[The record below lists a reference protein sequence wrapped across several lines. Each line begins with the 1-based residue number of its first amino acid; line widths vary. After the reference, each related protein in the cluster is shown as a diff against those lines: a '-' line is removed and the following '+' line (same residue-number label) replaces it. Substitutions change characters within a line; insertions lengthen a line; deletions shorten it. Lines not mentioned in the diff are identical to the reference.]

1 MTYCPFQDDQQVHC
15 TMLLILLGLF
25 LSLLNFSYALTLPK
39 LFTNGMV
46 LQGAPENAS
55 IWGFLDQDTKNP
67 VELVLNCGDVQQSH
81 TFTPKNV
88 N

>member
-1 MTYCPFQDDQQVHC
+1 
-15 TMLLILLGLF
+15 MLLISIGLF
-25 LSLLNFSYALTLPK
+25 FSLLNFSNGLTLPK

-46 LQGAPENAS
+46 LQGFPENAS

-67 VELVLNCGDVQQSH
+67 VELVLNCGGVQQSH
-81 TFTPKNV
+81 TFTPKTV

>member
-1 MTYCPFQDDQQVHC
+1 
-15 TMLLILLGLF
+15 MLLILLGLF

-55 IWGFLDQDTKNP
+55 IWGFLDNDSTNM
-67 VELVLNCGDVQQSH
+67 VELFVECADLQETYTYIPEEVCR
-81 TFTPKNV
+81 
-88 N
+88 

>member
-1 MTYCPFQDDQQVHC
+1 
-15 TMLLILLGLF
+15 MLLISLGFL
-25 LSLLNFSYALTLPK
+25 LSLLNFCHGLTLPK

-55 IWGFLDQDTKNP
+55 IWGFLDQDSNNP

-81 TFTPKNV
+81 TFTPKPV
-88 N
+88 NCFFLLRLFPNIYVL

>member
-1 MTYCPFQDDQQVHC
+1 
-15 TMLLILLGLF
+15 MLLISIGLF
-25 LSLLNFSYALTLPK
+25 FSLLNFSYGLTLPK

-46 LQGAPENAS
+46 LQGFPENAS

-67 VELVLNCGDVQQSH
+67 VELIMNCGGVQQSH
-81 TFTPKNV
+81 TFTPKTV

>member
-1 MTYCPFQDDQQVHC
+1 
-15 TMLLILLGLF
+15 
-25 LSLLNFSYALTLPK
+25 
-39 LFTNGMV
+39 MV
-46 LQGAPENAS
+46 LQGFPENAS

-88 N
+88 NSFNFLTISKLL

>member
-1 MTYCPFQDDQQVHC
+1 
-15 TMLLILLGLF
+15 MLLISIGLF
-25 LSLLNFSYALTLPK
+25 FSLLNFSYGLTLPK

-46 LQGAPENAS
+46 LQGFPENAS

-67 VELVLNCGDVQQSH
+67 VELILNCGGVQQSH
-81 TFTPKNV
+81 TFTPKTV